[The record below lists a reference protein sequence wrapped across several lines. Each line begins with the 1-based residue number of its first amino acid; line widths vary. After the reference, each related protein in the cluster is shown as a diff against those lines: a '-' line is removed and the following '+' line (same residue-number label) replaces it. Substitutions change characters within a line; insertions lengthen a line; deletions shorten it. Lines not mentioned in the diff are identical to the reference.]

1 MVDIAFEPNQLS
13 LPADT
18 PTTVALTNQGAAL
31 HNFTIDELGLSV
43 DVEAG
48 ASGQAEINDPAGTY
62 TFYCNVPGHREAGME
77 GTLTV
82 K

>member
-18 PTTVALTNQGAAL
+18 VTPVSLANQGAAL
-31 HNFTIDELGLSV
+31 HNFSIDELGISV

-48 ASGQAEINDPAGTY
+48 ASGQVDINAPAGTY

-77 GTLTV
+77 GMLTV
-82 K
+82 E